1 MTQIN
6 RSLSWTFPALFCS
19 FLLFSAFILSGCNS
33 GGAGSGGSGGE
44 TAVNEDS
51 VKPHIM
57 PIGVAMQYTSN
68 FRSCMDSCSKR
79 WPGFKDSL
87 NFGHAEA
94 FNSDVI
100 NLLLKQKN
108 AKGEPAVGVR
118 IYYGR
123 DNANG
128 MIKMILVPYD
138 KNNNDIINVLVDMAN
153 KTTGVSPA
161 HTEALK
167 VGSDGQTIEQGQ
179 HCPTICDDGGS
190 GLNGGQ

>member
-1 MTQIN
+1 MNKIPQ
-6 RSLSWTFPALFCS
+6 SSSW
-19 FLLFSAFILSGCNS
+19 LFSLPVILFIVTVTGLAGCHGTGCEPIIND
-33 GGAGSGGSGGE
+33 
-44 TAVNEDS
+44 DS
-51 VKPHIM
+51 VKTHIL
-57 PIGVAMQYTSN
+57 PIGIATKYTAS
-68 FRSCMDSCSKR
+68 FRASIDSCNKVM
-79 WPGFKDSL
+79 PQFNEYM

-108 AKGEPAVGVR
+108 AKGEPAVGIR

-123 DNANG
+123 DEKG
-128 MIKMILVPYD
+128 MIRMILVPYD
-138 KNNNDIINVLVDMAN
+138 SHNNDIINQLYDY
-153 KTTGVSPA
+153 KTPGAGTA

-167 VGSDGQTIEQGQ
+167 VAGADGQTVEEGQ